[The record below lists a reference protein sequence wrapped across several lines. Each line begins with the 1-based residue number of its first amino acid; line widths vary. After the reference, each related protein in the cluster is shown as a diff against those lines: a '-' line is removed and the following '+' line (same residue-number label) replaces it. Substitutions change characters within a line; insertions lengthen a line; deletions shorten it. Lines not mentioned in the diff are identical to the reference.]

1 MTNKQTLGYDGS
13 IQRIEEIVRQLEE
26 DNKSID
32 ELSSLVKEASNLIK
46 DCKLKLRMTEE
57 DILKAFG
64 EEGNPNQ
71 SL

>member
-1 MTNKQTLGYDGS
+1 MTNKSPISYDKALG
-13 IQRIEEIVRQLEE
+13 RIEEIIRQLEE

-32 ELSSLVKEASNLIK
+32 ELAALVKEASSLIK

-64 EEGNPNQ
+64 DEGE
-71 SL
+71 

>member
-1 MTNKQTLGYDGS
+1 MANDKALSYDKALK
-13 IQRIEEIVRQLEE
+13 RIEEIVRQLEE

-32 ELSSLVKEASNLIK
+32 VLSALVEEASGLIK

-64 EEGNPNQ
+64 EEK
-71 SL
+71 

>member
-1 MTNKQTLGYDGS
+1 MANNNTLSYDKALH
-13 IQRIEEIVRQLEE
+13 RIEEIVRQLEE

-32 ELSSLVKEASNLIK
+32 ELSALVKEASGLIK

-64 EEGNPNQ
+64 EEG
-71 SL
+71 